1 MNKHPKRTARLTFLV
16 SVLICCLEAAVSL
29 QSSSPRSTQ
38 SPSLLADTQWKLQL
52 DVGLQPGTWMP
63 KRFPGWAESGAR
75 LGLGVEVEF
84 SNIPSQ
90 QGETLVGSLAGTYQ
104 LSVTSPP
111 TKFVSAQGEET
122 VEFTSGGW
130 CIQRPT
136 ANVRN
141 AKGGLVKPEGLLK
154 FWLDCPSGAKRQDV
168 EIFPKTRIFFTT
180 GVWDDP
186 QAVEE
191 QQKEYEEILTE
202 IEKVKEQTRDSR
214 KQAEDRNMFQNL
226 ATFRTLVSDSK
237 KFDSLNNKREAIEQ
251 QLPPSGTLQA
261 SNGVRVAPNGSLVIK
276 GNQTP
281 DWMPGSEYLIL
292 GTFSTSCVDVM

>member
-1 MNKHPKRTARLTFLV
+1 MVYPPIRILTALGYFLEVV
-16 SVLICCLEAAVSL
+16 SSL
-29 QSSSPRSTQ
+29 SNASPRTTRS
-38 SPSLLADTQWKLQL
+38 SSLLADTQWKLSL

-84 SNIPSQ
+84 SNTPSKE
-90 QGETLVGSLAGTYQ
+90 GEALVGPFSDTYE
-104 LSVTSPP
+104 LTVISPP
-111 TKFVSAQGEET
+111 AKFVSAKGEET
-122 VEFTSGGW
+122 VKFTTGAW

-136 ANVRN
+136 ADISNAEGGAVR
-141 AKGGLVKPEGLLK
+141 PDGLLR

-186 QAVEE
+186 KSVEAQE
-191 QQKEYEEILTE
+191 KGYKDVIKE
-202 IEKVKEQTRDSR
+202 IEEL
-214 KQAEDRNMFQNL
+214 KQRTIDNREKAQGQNVVQYL
-226 ATFRTLVSDSK
+226 LTFRELVGDSK
-237 KFDSLNNKREAIEQ
+237 VFDDLNNKRQKYRRE
-251 QLPPSGTLQA
+251 LPPSNALQA
-261 SNGVRVAPNGSLVIK
+261 PNGVRVAPNGSLVVK

-292 GTFSTSCVDVM
+292 GTFTTAMPQTLTPTKW